1 MERFFELSLSQRI
14 LAYGVVFLLI
24 AGLFWYM
31 FYSPTT
37 EQIALKQAR
46 QSELEVEKASLES
59 KLKDRKKL
67 REDIVEVE
75 AQFKEATTQLPEEK
89 EIPELLRQVSNL
101 GRDSG
106 LEITLFR
113 QQAEVLHDLHAEVPV
128 EMAVRGGY
136 HQIALFFEKVRHLAR
151 IVNISDIGIK
161 NPQMVD
167 GRLQV
172 DASFFATTY
181 RFLTEEEQARIAK
194 QKEEEAKK
202 SGKSGSES

>member
-1 MERFFELSLSQRI
+1 V

-24 AGLFWYM
+24 AGLFWYLR
-31 FYSPTT
+31 YNPLN
-37 EQIALKQAR
+37 EEIAVKQTR
-46 QSELEVEKASLES
+46 QNELETEKAGLQS

-67 REDIVEVE
+67 REDIAEVE
-75 AQFKEATTQLPEEK
+75 AQFKQATTQLPEEK

-113 QQAEVLHDLHAEVPV
+113 QQAETLQDLHAEVPV
-128 EMAVRGGY
+128 EMSVRGGY
-136 HQIALFFEKVRHLAR
+136 HQIALFFEKVRRLDR

-161 NPQMVD
+161 SPQMVD

-172 DASFFATTY
+172 DASFSATTY

-202 SGKSGSES
+202 KGGTGS

>member
-1 MERFFELSLSQRI
+1 MSDCLHCDINDLVQKHLEGNNPDLADLAARIVESLADLI
-14 LAYGVVFLLI
+14 LLAPEADQAKLK
-24 AGLFWYM
+24 
-31 FYSPTT
+31 TT
-37 EQIALKQAR
+37 
-46 QSELEVEKASLES
+46 
-59 KLKDRKKL
+59 LKDRKKL
-67 REDIVEVE
+67 REDIAE
-75 AQFKEATTQLPEEK
+75 AEARFKEATIQLPEEK

-113 QQAEVLHDLHAEVPV
+113 QQTETLQDLHAEVPV

-136 HQIALFFEKVRHLAR
+136 HQIALFFEKVRRLDR

-161 NPQMVD
+161 NPQMAD

-181 RFLTEEEQARIAK
+181 RFLTEEEQDRIAK

-202 SGKSGSES
+202 KGKSGSES

>member
-1 MERFFELSLSQRI
+1 MDRFFELSVSQRVLI
-14 LAYGVVFLLI
+14 YGVVFLLL
-24 AGLFWYM
+24 AAVYWYVL
-31 FYSPTT
+31 YQPLVA
-37 EQIALKQAR
+37 QIDTALSR
-46 QSELEVEKASLES
+46 QSELEAEQAKLKST
-59 KLKDRKKL
+59 LKDRKKL
-67 REDIVEVE
+67 QEDIAEIE
-75 AQFKEATTQLPEEK
+75 ARFKEATTQLPEQK

-113 QQAEVLHDLHAEVPV
+113 QQAETLQDLHAEVPV

-136 HQIALFFEKVRHLAR
+136 HQIGLFFEKVRRLAR

-161 NPQMVD
+161 NPQLVD
-167 GRLQV
+167 ARLQV

-202 SGKSGSES
+202 KGKSGGES

>member
-1 MERFFELSLSQRI
+1 MDRFFELPLSQRV

-24 AGLFWYM
+24 AGLFWYLR
-31 FYSPTT
+31 YNPLN
-37 EQIALKQAR
+37 EEIAVKQTR
-46 QSELEVEKASLES
+46 QNELETEKAGLQS

-67 REDIVEVE
+67 REDIAEVE
-75 AQFKEATTQLPEEK
+75 AQFKQATTQLPEEK

-113 QQAEVLHDLHAEVPV
+113 QQAETLQDLHAEVPV
-128 EMAVRGGY
+128 EMSVRGGY
-136 HQIALFFEKVRHLAR
+136 HQIALFFEKVRRLDR

-161 NPQMVD
+161 SPQMVD

-172 DASFFATTY
+172 DASFSATTY

-202 SGKSGSES
+202 KGGTGS

>member
-1 MERFFELSLSQRI
+1 MDRFFELPLSRRI
-14 LAYGVVFLLI
+14 LVYGMVFLLL
-24 AGLFWYM
+24 AVLYWYF
-31 FYSPTT
+31 FYQPVVA
-37 EQIALKQAR
+37 QIEEKLNR
-46 QSELEVEKASLES
+46 QSELEAEQTKLKST
-59 KLKDRKKL
+59 LKDRKKL
-67 REDIVEVE
+67 SEDIAEIE
-75 AQFKEATTQLPEEK
+75 ARFKEATTQLPEEK

-113 QQAEVLHDLHAEVPV
+113 QQAETLQDLHAEVPV

-136 HQIALFFEKVRHLAR
+136 HQIALFFEKVRHLDR

-181 RFLTEEEQARIAK
+181 RFLTEEERARIAK

-202 SGKSGSES
+202 KGGNGS

>member
-1 MERFFELSLSQRI
+1 MDRFFELPLGQRI
-14 LAYGVVFLLI
+14 LTYGIVFLLL
-24 AGLFWYM
+24 AALYWY
-31 FYSPTT
+31 FLYTPVVAQIE
-37 EQIALKQAR
+37 EQLSR
-46 QSELEVEKASLES
+46 QSELEAEHAKLVST
-59 KLKDRKKL
+59 LKDPKKL
-67 REDIVEVE
+67 REDIAEYE
-75 AQFKEATTQLPEEK
+75 ARFKEATTQLPEEK

-113 QQAEVLHDLHAEVPV
+113 QQAEVLQDLHAEVPV

-136 HQIALFFEKVRHLAR
+136 HQIALFFEKVRHLDR
-151 IVNISDIGIK
+151 IVNIGDIGIK

-172 DASFFATTY
+172 DASFSATTY
-181 RFLTEEEQARIAK
+181 RFLTEEERIRIAK

-202 SGKSGSES
+202 KGGSGS

>member
-1 MERFFELSLSQRI
+1 MNRFFELPLSQRI
-14 LAYGVVFLLI
+14 LAYGVVILLLTASYWYFL
-24 AGLFWYM
+24 YK
-31 FYSPTT
+31 PVVT
-37 EQIALKQAR
+37 QIEAKQSR
-46 QSELEVEKASLES
+46 QSELEADQAKL
-59 KLKDRKKL
+59 KTTLKDRKKL
-67 REDIVEVE
+67 REDIAE
-75 AQFKEATTQLPEEK
+75 AEARFKEATTQLPEEK

-106 LEITLFR
+106 LDITLFR
-113 QQAEVLHDLHAEVPV
+113 QQTETLQDLHAEVPV

-136 HQIALFFEKVRHLAR
+136 HQIALFFEKVRRLDR

-161 NPQMVD
+161 NPQMAD

-202 SGKSGSES
+202 KGKSGSES

>member
-1 MERFFELSLSQRI
+1 MDQFFELPLSRRI
-14 LAYGVVFLLI
+14 LAYGVVFVLL
-24 AGLFWYM
+24 AALYWYVW
-31 FYSPTT
+31 YKPAVA
-37 EQIALKQAR
+37 QIEEKLSR
-46 QSELEVEKASLES
+46 QSQLEVEHEKL
-59 KLKDRKKL
+59 KNTLKDRKKL
-67 REDIVEVE
+67 TEDIAEFE
-75 AQFKEATTQLPEEK
+75 ARFKEATTQLPEEK

-113 QQAEVLHDLHAEVPV
+113 QQAETLQDLHAEVPV
-128 EMAVRGGY
+128 EMSVRGGY
-136 HQIALFFEKVRHLAR
+136 HQIALFFEKVRRLDR

-202 SGKSGSES
+202 KGGSGS

>member
-1 MERFFELSLSQRI
+1 MDRFFELPLSRRI
-14 LAYGVVFLLI
+14 LAYGVVFLLL
-24 AGLFWYM
+24 AVLYWYF
-31 FYSPTT
+31 FYQPVVA
-37 EQIALKQAR
+37 QIEEKLNR
-46 QSELEVEKASLES
+46 QSELEAEQTKLKST
-59 KLKDRKKL
+59 LKDRKKL
-67 REDIVEVE
+67 SEDIAEIE
-75 AQFKEATTQLPEEK
+75 ARFKEATTQLPEEK

-113 QQAEVLHDLHAEVPV
+113 QQAETLQDLHAEVPV

-136 HQIALFFEKVRHLAR
+136 HQIALFFEKVRHLDR

-181 RFLTEEEQARIAK
+181 RFLTEEERARIAK

-202 SGKSGSES
+202 KGGSGS

>member
-1 MERFFELSLSQRI
+1 MDRFFELPLSQRI
-14 LAYGVVFLLI
+14 LAYGVAFLLL
-24 AGLFWYM
+24 AVLYWYF
-31 FYSPTT
+31 FYQPVVA
-37 EQIALKQAR
+37 QIEEKLNR
-46 QSELEVEKASLES
+46 QSELEAEQAKLTST
-59 KLKDRKKL
+59 LKDSKKL
-67 REDIVEVE
+67 REDIVESE
-75 AQFKEATTQLPEEK
+75 ARFKEATTQLPEEK

-113 QQAEVLHDLHAEVPV
+113 QQTETLQDLHAEVPV

-136 HQIALFFEKVRHLAR
+136 HQIALFFEKVRRLDR

-172 DASFFATTY
+172 DTSFFATTY
-181 RFLTEEEQARIAK
+181 RFLTEEERVRIAK

-202 SGKSGSES
+202 KGGGGS

>member
-1 MERFFELSLSQRI
+1 MERFFELSFSQRI
-14 LAYGVVFLLI
+14 LIYGAVFLLL
-24 AGLFWYM
+24 AALYWYV
-31 FYSPTT
+31 FYQPLVT
-37 EQIALKQAR
+37 QIDAARSR
-46 QSELEVEKASLES
+46 QSELEAEQAQLKS
-59 KLKDRKKL
+59 KLKDPQKL
-67 REDIVEVE
+67 REDIAETE
-75 AQFKEATTQLPEEK
+75 AKFKEATTQLPEQK

-113 QQAEVLHDLHAEVPV
+113 QQTETLQDLYAEVPV

-202 SGKSGSES
+202 AGKSGGES

>member
-1 MERFFELSLSQRI
+1 MDRFFELPLSRRI
-14 LAYGVVFLLI
+14 LVYGMVFLLL
-24 AGLFWYM
+24 AVLYWYF
-31 FYSPTT
+31 FYQPVVA
-37 EQIALKQAR
+37 QIEEKLNR
-46 QSELEVEKASLES
+46 QSELEAEQTKLKST
-59 KLKDRKKL
+59 LKDRKKL
-67 REDIVEVE
+67 SEDIAEIE
-75 AQFKEATTQLPEEK
+75 ARFKEATTQLPEEK

-113 QQAEVLHDLHAEVPV
+113 QQAETLQDLHAEVPV

-136 HQIALFFEKVRHLAR
+136 HQIALFFEKVRHLDR

-181 RFLTEEEQARIAK
+181 RFLTEEERARIAK

-202 SGKSGSES
+202 KGGSGS